1 MKKRLLEWKGQSNSD
16 LTFGKVYEVEL
27 GRDIGLVLEDYYL
40 DRLMFKDDVGYPR
53 DLGLGVWAD
62 VVEAEV
68 DMCSE
73 EHTGGSSSY
82 YDIELGG
89 STIRCLD
96 VIEALDMSY
105 NEGNI
110 LKAVWR
116 IAAAKQGKTKKG
128 NNMHY
133 DSEKIVFFGERLVE
147 EHS

>member
-1 MKKRLLEWKGQSNSD
+1 MLKKLIEWNGD
-16 LTFGKVYEVEL
+16 LYGVTL
-27 GRDIGLVLEDYYL
+27 GNHYDVDENDLFY
-40 DRLMFKDDVGYPR
+40 DDVGSFR
-53 DLGLGVWAD
+53 GAILGEW
-62 VVEAEV
+62 EEV
-68 DMCSE
+68 GYEYGSE

-82 YDIELGG
+82 YDIKLGG

-128 NNMHY
+128 NNTHY
-133 DSEKIVFFGERLVE
+133 DAEKIVFFGERLVE
-147 EHS
+147 EHKEGV

>member
-1 MKKRLLEWKGQSNSD
+1 MLKKLIEWYGPVNNITLGNYYDVDENDVFYDDRGAIRISLL
-16 LTFGKVYEVEL
+16 GKWAE
-27 GRDIGLVLEDYYL
+27 
-40 DRLMFKDDVGYPR
+40 VGYEH
-53 DLGLGVWAD
+53 G
-62 VVEAEV
+62 
-68 DMCSE
+68 SE

-89 STIRCLD
+89 STIKCLD
-96 VIEALDMSY
+96 IIEALDMSY

-133 DSEKIVFFGERLVE
+133 DAEKIVFFGERLVE

>member
-1 MKKRLLEWKGQSNSD
+1 MLKKLIEWDGIKSD
-16 LTFGKVYEVEL
+16 ITLGNYYNVDEFDVFYDDTDAMRIASLGKWE
-27 GRDIGLVLEDYYL
+27 
-40 DRLMFKDDVGYPR
+40 DVGYEY
-53 DLGLGVWAD
+53 GSEEHEGG
-62 VVEAEV
+62 
-68 DMCSE
+68 SE

-133 DSEKIVFFGERLVE
+133 DAEKIVFFGERLVE